1 MKARLLFFVIGLFF
15 LVGVH
20 HYLTEKQEVSNKEAK
35 INYSSTYK
43 SNQST
48 VE

>member
-20 HYLTEKQEVSNKEAK
+20 HYLTENQEAEQKEAK
-35 INYSSTYK
+35 IEMNSFNSAT
-43 SNQST
+43 SI
-48 VE
+48 E